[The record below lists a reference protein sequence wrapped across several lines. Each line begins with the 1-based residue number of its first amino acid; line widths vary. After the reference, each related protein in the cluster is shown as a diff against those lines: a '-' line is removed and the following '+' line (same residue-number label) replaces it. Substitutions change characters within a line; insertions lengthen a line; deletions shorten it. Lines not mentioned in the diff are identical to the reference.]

1 MKQYYKIIKNAGLKK
16 ILKFLLSKYSLDYIK
31 AYYNTKNY
39 YYKKNNIANKKNS
52 KTITYNLFID
62 EKYTNENVVDFK
74 TTKKKYHKKIEEQKK
89 IYKILKKNYFYHKFN
104 VLGLGWV
111 ESKKFKNNI
120 EEKKF
125 YEKLNKKNKKLFLQ
139 IKKNN
144 KDYKFISWNEDL
156 NTDFKWNNKW
166 YKLIRIENNNSD
178 IKLPWE
184 LSRMYHILQVIYYSF
199 LFDNK
204 EEQKKIIKETKNQ
217 ILDFIIQ
224 NPIYYSVNWTC
235 AMEVGIRAINLIYYF
250 NILKLLEKKLNLK
263 DEYFEKIFLESVYEH
278 GKFIIENL
286 EYNKELTSNHYLA
299 DITGLLYIALFL
311 EKNSKINSKKKSEEK
326 NKKEIQNWFYFSIKE
341 IKKEYE
347 KQFYEEGTNFEGS
360 TAYHILSTQMILLS
374 YFILKKYNGKILFQK
389 KFDIK
394 KHLDIEE
401 KLLKSLIFIDDITKK
416 NKNIIQIGDNDSGR
430 IIKPIFY
437 GKITT
442 INEVKEKYES
452 FKTNI
457 KEKTFLDENLLLYEN
472 ILSFSN
478 NIFSNELFE
487 EKKEEYILDYYFGKL
502 FYGETIKKETE
513 KNKKTEKAES
523 KKTKVTKKEL
533 EKKQKEKQK
542 TEEIEEL
549 KEIKKVK
556 KLLKEL
562 KYKKTSE
569 IHIKKYITLKNLE
582 IINYKKF
589 GLTIIKSKNKDFYLS
604 IYNAP
609 LGQKGFGGHSHNDK
623 LSIEL
628 NIKGKDLIVDPGV
641 YVYTSNVNERNKFR
655 STKAHSVPY
664 TFEEQAYWYPGRI
677 GLFSLKGKITTK
689 NYVIKKTAKK
699 TIKKPI
705 ETLHYLEFE
714 SEKNENRHE
723 KQKNMK
729 NKNDEKINNKKN
741 NKTILIRKI
750 KIENKK
756 IIIEDYSNKKFT
768 PLFNTFK
775 LFSEG
780 YGKKYSKK
788 ELEKKQKE
796 IKKYISINTNLQDT
810 VL

>member
-1 MKQYYKIIKNAGLKK
+1 MEIKQYYKIIKNTGLKK
-16 ILKFLLSKYSLDYIK
+16 IIKFLLSKYSLDYIK
-31 AYYNTKNY
+31 AYYNTKKY
-39 YYKKNNIANKKNS
+39 YYEKNNNKENNKL
-52 KTITYNLFID
+52 KEYNFFID
-62 EKYTNENVVDFK
+62 EKYADKSFADFK
-74 TTKKKYHKKIEEQKK
+74 LIKKKYYKKIDEQKK
-89 IYKILKKNYFYHKFN
+89 IYKILKENYLSHKFN
-104 VLGLGWV
+104 ILGLGWI

-144 KDYKFISWNEDL
+144 KDYKFISWNKDL
-156 NTDFKWNNKW
+156 NTNFEWNNKW

-178 IKLPWE
+178 IKIPWE
-184 LSRMYHILQVIYYSF
+184 LSRMYHILQLIYYSF

-217 ILDFIIQ
+217 IIDFIIQ
-224 NPIYYSVNWTC
+224 NPLYYSVNWTC

-250 NILKLLEKKLNLK
+250 NILKLLEKKLKIK
-263 DEYFEKIFLESVYEH
+263 DEYFEKTFLDFIYEH

-299 DITGLLYIALFL
+299 DITGLLYISLFL
-311 EKNSKINSKKKSEEK
+311 EKNNKTNDKQTTKNIKKDKRINSKE
-326 NKKEIQNWFYFSIKE
+326 KEIEKWFYFSIKE

-374 YFILKKYNGKILFQK
+374 YFILKKYDGKLLFQK
-389 KFDIK
+389 KFSIK
-394 KHLDIEE
+394 KHFNIGE

-416 NKNIIQIGDNDSGR
+416 NKNITQIGDNDSGR
-430 IIKPIFY
+430 IIKPVFY

-442 INEVKEKYES
+442 IKEAKEKYEN
-452 FKTNI
+452 FKTSI
-457 KEKTFLDENLLLYEN
+457 KKRIFLDENLLLYEN

-478 NIFSNELFE
+478 NIFSNKLFE

-502 FYGETIKKETE
+502 FYGETIKTSR
-513 KNKKTEKAES
+513 KTS
-523 KKTKVTKKEL
+523 RKTKRIIE
-533 EKKQKEKQK
+533 KQKEKQK
-542 TEEIEEL
+542 IDKQKTEEI
-549 KEIKKVK
+549 KKIK
-556 KLLKEL
+556 
-562 KYKKTSE
+562 
-569 IHIKKYITLKNLE
+569 IILKNL
-582 IINYKKF
+582 NYKKISEINIKKNIILKNLDIKFYEKF
-589 GLTIIKSKNKDFYLS
+589 GLTIIKNKNKDFYLS

-641 YVYTSNVNERNKFR
+641 YVYTLNINERNKFR
-655 STKAHSVPY
+655 STKAHSLPY
-664 TFEEQAYWYPGRI
+664 TFEEQTYWYPGKI
-677 GLFSLKGKITTK
+677 GLFSLKGKITAK
-689 NYVIKKTAKK
+689 NYI
-699 TIKKPI
+699 IKKPSKNTI

-729 NKNDEKINNKKN
+729 NKNDEKIAKKN
-741 NKTILIRKI
+741 NKTIIIRKI
-750 KIENKK
+750 KIKNKK
-756 IIIEDYSNKKFT
+756 IIIEDYSNKKFI

-780 YGKKYSKK
+780 YGKKYSKQ

-796 IKKYISINTNLQDT
+796 IKKYISITTQ
-810 VL
+810 